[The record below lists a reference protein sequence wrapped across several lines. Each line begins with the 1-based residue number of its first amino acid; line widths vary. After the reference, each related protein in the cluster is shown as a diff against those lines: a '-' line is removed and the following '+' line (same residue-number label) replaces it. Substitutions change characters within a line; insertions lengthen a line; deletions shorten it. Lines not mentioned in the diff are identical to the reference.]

1 MLDIFS
7 DVTKKNDLFI
17 FTLLMTSTMLD
28 IFALVIM
35 GHEASEITFARTPTV
50 CYIPYHTVRRFG
62 NDENKRGPCGHVLM
76 S

>member
-17 FTLLMTSTMLD
+17 FTLLMTFTMLD

-50 CYIPYHTVRRFG
+50 CYIPYHTILTYIG
-62 NDENKRGPCGHVLM
+62 SETTKTKEGHVAM

>member
-28 IFALVIM
+28 TFALIM

-50 CYIPYHTVRRFG
+50 CYIPYHTILTYIG
-62 NDENKRGPCGHVLM
+62 LETTKTKEGHVAM